1 MLLKQVLLPVGEP
14 LSEPFQFG
22 VNRQRRTHEFL
33 QACNR
38 RRHRPGMA
46 IVGARDEYALLR
58 IRTDGKVHIASGAR
72 ERGDGKAIGQGFPI
86 R

>member
-1 MLLKQVLLPVGEP
+1 
-14 LSEPFQFG
+14 
-22 VNRQRRTHEFL
+22 
-33 QACNR
+33 
-38 RRHRPGMA
+38 MA